1 MEQQKTFNFNL
12 PSPYQTEMAELA
24 RRQRM
29 AETLQQQSAE
39 PVQKF
44 GYGGIEVPV
53 SPLTGLAKA
62 LNSFTAKQIEKDVL
76 QEQKALNEKYRADQM
91 GDVNR
96 LVSMLEKRNATP
108 EIDTGGE
115 YYSPAVQSKAAN
127 AIDPSQ
133 IGQLRTP
140 EMQNFALQYVP
151 QLAPKAPIKGS
162 AGDVFFNPATGAE
175 LFRVAEKPDFG
186 QPIREQLPDG
196 TIVTVVYD
204 KKGNRKVVDTGGAK
218 PAVSADT
225 EARLKQE
232 REISDRAF
240 NQLSENQKRQLQNEA
255 ARIGISAEQ
264 LYYDTGVRLGRMPEA
279 QPVTPPPA
287 APVAAPT
294 VRPAAAP
301 VAAPATGLPTP
312 ARAPA
317 LVQPPAAA
325 APTQMPTPASMAGM
339 TPKMQQE
346 ILKDRFAAQ
355 YKREGAMTGLNAAI
369 NEAEDIL
376 TGKRGS
382 LPTASG
388 LGAGV
393 DLLGSAF
400 GVSTAGAQQADK
412 LRVLAA
418 NLTAKMPR
426 MEGPQSDADVRLY
439 KESAGDV
446 GNDRLPIERRLE
458 ALRTVRQLYGKYDS
472 EGNLRAQ
479 PSTGSATGG
488 AWRVI
493 R

>member
-44 GYGGIEVPV
+44 GYGGIEVPI
-53 SPLTGLAKA
+53 SPLSGLAKA
-62 LNSFTAKQIEKDVL
+62 LQGFTARQIEKDVL
-76 QEQKALNEKYRADQM
+76 QEQKALGEKYRADQM

-115 YYSPAVQSKAAN
+115 YYSPAVQSKEAG
-127 AIDPSQ
+127 AIEPSQ
-133 IGQLRTP
+133 ISQLRTP
-140 EMQNFALQYVP
+140 EMQNFALQQYLS

-162 AGDVFFNPATGAE
+162 AGDVFFNPKTGAE

-204 KKGNRKVVDTGGAK
+204 KQGNRKVVDTGGAK
-218 PAVSADT
+218 PAISADT

-232 REISDRAF
+232 RELSDRSF
-240 NQLSENQKRQLQNEA
+240 YKLSEKERRQLENEA

-264 LYYDTGVRLGRMPEA
+264 LYYDTGVRLGRVPGA
-279 QPVTPPPA
+279 QPVAPPPA

-339 TPKMQQE
+339 TPKTQQE
-346 ILKDRFAAQ
+346 VLKDQFKAQ
-355 YKREGAMTGLNAAI
+355 YASLPEAANKQIVGARNLTQAIDEYQNALKDWSNLKMYNPNARAEMGRVYNNMMLQAKEAYNLGVLNGPDYNILTSVVADPTKPMSAFLTNDTLKKQSEGLKQTAI
-369 NEAEDIL
+369 NIE
-376 TGKRGS
+376 K
-382 LPTASG
+382 TARE
-388 LGAGV
+388 V
-393 DLLGSAF
+393 HNRSAQ
-400 GVSTAGAQQADK
+400 GQT
-412 LRVLAA
+412 RV
-418 NLTAKMPR
+418 PR
-426 MEGPQSDADVRLY
+426 YNP
-439 KESAGDV
+439 
-446 GNDRLPIERRLE
+446 
-458 ALRTVRQLYGKYDS
+458 
-472 EGNLRAQ
+472 
-479 PSTGSATGG
+479 ATG
-488 AWRVI
+488 RI
-493 R
+493 E